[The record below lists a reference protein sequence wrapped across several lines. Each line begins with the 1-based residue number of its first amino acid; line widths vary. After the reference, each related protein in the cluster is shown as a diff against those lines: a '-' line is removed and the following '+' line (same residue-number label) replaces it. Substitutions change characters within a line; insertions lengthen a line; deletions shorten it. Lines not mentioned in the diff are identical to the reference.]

1 MKKSADK
8 NTGDWRPFEKL
19 GESQYEKESREA
31 EAILEKQ
38 RAGRKAR
45 LNTEKKASRQSALT
59 HG

>member
-45 LNTEKKASRQSALT
+45 LNTEKKASR
-59 HG
+59 